1 MDDAAVFLITVVAL
15 WQVYSYYNVDIKE
28 ESLDFKQETLMSDL
42 ILENNYNYIS
52 LLNTFFLA
60 IFLNNFSG
68 IFFHTLFL
76 KIVRFLKFEI
86 HVKSFTPAKTWIAW
100 KSIKT
105 VKNVDYDMF
114 CIA

>member
-68 IFFHTLFL
+68 LLPYTHTLTSQLFFTL
-76 KIVRFLKFEI
+76 LLSFIVLI
-86 HVKSFTPAKTWIAW
+86 MI
-100 KSIKT
+100 
-105 VKNVDYDMF
+105 
-114 CIA
+114 